1 MNDIERKLRAL
12 LEGVDVEDETQELNG
27 RSTPIALND
36 DAALAR
42 ALGAHTLNGSS
53 L

>member
-1 MNDIERKLRAL
+1 MNDLERKLRAL
-12 LEGVDVEDETQELNG
+12 LEGADVEEETQEPNG
-27 RSTPIALND
+27 RQTPIALND